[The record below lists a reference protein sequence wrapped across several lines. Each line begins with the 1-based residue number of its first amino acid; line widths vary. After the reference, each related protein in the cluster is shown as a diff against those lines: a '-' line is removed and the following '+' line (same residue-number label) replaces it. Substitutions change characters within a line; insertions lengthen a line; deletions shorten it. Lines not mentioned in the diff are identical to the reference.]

1 MKSMKIIS
9 NILRAVYILSIYV
22 FVSCGGSSKNSDFN
36 TDKSGLRYKFIQ
48 KGQSNEVIAPGDY
61 VEMEIVYKNQ
71 NDSILFNSKEL
82 RTPFRMQ
89 MNKISHKGGCFE
101 DAILLS
107 HPGDKI
113 TFVLPADSFYYRTRQ
128 MHLPEGVEKG
138 SELIFEMK
146 IIRKMTLEEIQ
157 KDRAQYLQKLK
168 DQEDLLINNY
178 LADNEIKVKP
188 NASGLYYIIKKNGN
202 GRKAKSGNI
211 LTVHYIGKLV
221 DGTVFDSSY
230 KRNEPFNFK
239 LGDKQVIAS
248 WEEACSMMKEGDKV
262 TLIVPSKL
270 AYGAEGFGNL
280 IPPYS
285 PLIFDLELIAI
296 K

>member
-1 MKSMKIIS
+1 MKIIS
-9 NILRAVYILSIYV
+9 NILGIICLLSIYV
-22 FVSCGGSSKNSDFN
+22 FISCGGSSKDSDFE

-61 VEMEIVYKNQ
+61 VEMEMVYQNQ
-71 NDSILFNSKEL
+71 NDSTLFNSREL

-89 MNKISHKGGCFE
+89 MNKISHSGGCFE
-101 DAILLS
+101 DAIFLS

-113 TFVLPADSFYYRTRQ
+113 SFLLPADSFYYRTRR
-128 MHLPEGVEKG
+128 MHLPKGVKKG
-138 SELIFEMK
+138 SELLFEMK
-146 IIRKMTLEEIQ
+146 IIRKLTIEGIQ
-157 KDRAQYLQKLK
+157 KDRVQYLQQLK
-168 DQEDLLINNY
+168 EQEDLLINNY
-178 LADNEIKVKP
+178 LTDNEIKVKP

-202 GRKAKSGNI
+202 GRKAKSGSI
-211 LTVHYIGKLV
+211 LTVHYIGKLM

-230 KRNEPFNFK
+230 KRNEPFDFQ
-239 LGDKQVIAS
+239 LGAKQVIDA

-270 AYGAEGFGNL
+270 AYGSEGYGKL

-285 PLIFDLELIAI
+285 PLIFDLELIAVN
-296 K
+296 

>member
-1 MKSMKIIS
+1 MNSIRSILGAICIS
-9 NILRAVYILSIYV
+9 SIYV
-22 FVSCGGSSKNSDFN
+22 FVSCGGSSKDSDFN
-36 TDKSGLRYKFIQ
+36 TDKSGLRYKLIQ

-71 NDSILFNSKEL
+71 NDSTLFNSKEL
-82 RTPFRMQ
+82 RTPFRIQ

-107 HPGDKI
+107 HPGDKLK
-113 TFVLPADSFYYRTRQ
+113 FVLPADSFYYRTRQ

-138 SELIFEMK
+138 SELLFEMK
-146 IIRKMTLEEIQ
+146 IIRKMTIEEIE
-157 KDRAQYLQKLK
+157 KDRAQYLQQLK
-168 DQEDLLINNY
+168 EQEDLLINNY
-178 LADNEIKVKP
+178 LTDNEIKIKP
-188 NASGLYYIIKKNGN
+188 NASGLYYILKKEGT
-202 GRKAKSGNI
+202 GKKAKSGNI

-230 KRNEPFNFK
+230 KRNEPFDFK
-239 LGDKQVIAS
+239 LGAKQVIDS

-270 AYGAEGFGNL
+270 AYGVEGYGNL

-285 PLIFDLELIAI
+285 PLIFDLELIAV